1 MTWLTESICDQ
12 WSQLPIFLGPGAA
25 AGKTYI
31 VTGANVGIGFE
42 TSKHLVKAS
51 ASRVILAVR
60 NIEAGER
67 ARVEIEK
74 ETGIKGVAEVW
85 HLDLSSFAS
94 VKAFAT
100 KADWELER
108 LDVLV
113 NNAALAYDQFTLSEG
128 LELSVKVNVAST
140 FLLGALLFP
149 KLSKSGRLHGFQP
162 RLVFVVTAL
171 AFAAKD
177 DLYNLQNDKSIFE
190 SLNEEKRAKMSTRY
204 AATKLMQIHVVRQ
217 LAATFPVEQTDVIIT
232 MVDPGLCKTSLA
244 RDTKTVNRAMVS
256 TLRVIMGRTAEE
268 GSRTLLHAIVSEDH
282 GKFHTGCKIKEHWIQ
297 PWMTDE
303 TGQKLQAKIW
313 MELKTLLEGIEPG
326 CFSHETLMGGT

>member
-31 VTGANVGIGFE
+31 VTGANVGIGLE

-100 KADWELER
+100 KADRELER

-177 DLYNLQNDKSIFE
+177 ELYNLQNDKSIFE
-190 SLNEEKRAKMSTRY
+190 SLNEEKRAKMSTRWVIVLTLFTRSWEI
-204 AATKLMQIHVVRQ
+204 AD
-217 LAATFPVEQTDVIIT
+217 VELSLVQVCSYETHA
-232 MVDPGLCKTSLA
+232 DPCGPSTSCHFSGGA
-244 RDTKTVNRAMVS
+244 DKRHHHD
-256 TLRVIMGRTAEE
+256 GRSGA
-268 GSRTLLHAIVSEDH
+268 VQD
-282 GKFHTGCKIKEHWIQ
+282 
-297 PWMTDE
+297 
-303 TGQKLQAKIW
+303 
-313 MELKTLLEGIEPG
+313 
-326 CFSHETLMGGT
+326 